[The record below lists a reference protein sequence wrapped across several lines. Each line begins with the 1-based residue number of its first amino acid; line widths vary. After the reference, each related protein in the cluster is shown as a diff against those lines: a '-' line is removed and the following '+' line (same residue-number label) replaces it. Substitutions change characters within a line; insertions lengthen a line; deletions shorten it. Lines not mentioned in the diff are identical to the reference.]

1 MTEKQTRSERRGMR
15 DLRTAVTARVRSKPM
30 VEGQQYLDL
39 YVLQRDRCRWLRLK
53 DQAEKSIGSID
64 QALLKIGF
72 LPDGGKREAA
82 GPGPAREAGTDGGAA
97 KGHQATP
104 KRRRSA

>member
-1 MTEKQTRSERRGMR
+1 MTEIQTRSERRGMR

-53 DQAEKSIGSID
+53 DQAEKSISSID
-64 QALLKIGF
+64 QALVKLGF
-72 LPDGGKREAA
+72 SSDGGLRKPLSPA
-82 GPGPAREAGTDGGAA
+82 PGRTVGTDGGQA
-97 KGHQATP
+97 KGQKTAP
-104 KRRRSA
+104 RRKRSA